1 MWHANRFKDHR
12 LRVILTNMKS
22 TLRSRSLTRSLMA
35 LFGTKEGVN
44 PHTRYP
50 DAYYKPIWFDKRMF
64 DGIEW
69 VARIER
75 VSKKKAARLLIE
87 EGFRKYIGNKLHEAI
102 QVEIAVDELRRK
114 PKLTR
119 FVLGLRKLARDRGMD
134 ISQFI

>member
-1 MWHANRFKDHR
+1 
-12 LRVILTNMKS
+12 
-22 TLRSRSLTRSLMA
+22 
-35 LFGTKEGVN
+35 
-44 PHTRYP
+44 
-50 DAYYKPIWFDKRMF
+50 MF
-64 DGIEW
+64 EGIEW